1 MKTMKQEVE
10 VDLSALLERTTE
22 AILKQANME
31 RVRAQPLPDA
41 APGAQATGHRGAD
54 ERP

>member
-1 MKTMKQEVE
+1 MKTMKQDVE

-31 RVRAQPLPDA
+31 RVGAQPLPDA
-41 APGAQATGHRGAD
+41 VPGAQANGHPGSD